1 MEEANPSS
9 SYYLKCVVFTSLTL
23 LFTVPWAQDE
33 ALCTSTGNVLRN
45 TIVLSVSST
54 SSGSLKSGIDILLG
68 TSNWGIR
75 SGYVQGL
82 LKLQGIAE
90 TVLLPGGTL
99 HHGNSAY
106 FHTFSCFL
114 RSHKNKL
121 KVRVGPKTDWPFV
134 FRLLRRIWSRIVED
148 TLSQF
153 AWLQVRVSVMSIP
166 YLFLSSPIPSLFL
179 SSSLWFF
186 PIAQVLVLL
195 Y

>member
-1 MEEANPSS
+1 M
-9 SYYLKCVVFTSLTL
+9 FTSLTL
-23 LFTVPWAQDE
+23 LFTVPWPQDK

-75 SGYVQGL
+75 SGYVQVL

-99 HHGNSAY
+99 HHENSAY

-121 KVRVGPKTDWPFV
+121 KGRVGPKTDHLLSGFLEGFGAGLWRICWANLHD
-134 FRLLRRIWSRIVED
+134 FRWGFLWCPSLISSCHP
-148 TLSQF
+148 LSPLYSSL
-153 AWLQVRVSVMSIP
+153 AHCGSSPLPR
-166 YLFLSSPIPSLFL
+166 FLSCCTKE
-179 SSSLWFF
+179 W
-186 PIAQVLVLL
+186 
-195 Y
+195 